1 MLYQKGT
8 ERIEVIVRK
17 EGGGVAGI
25 NENDV
30 ENVTSSSITNSGK
43 KGLKMDD
50 IRRKRFIKTNTSHAF
65 SAFKQAADLGIN
77 YYIGGVGQR
86 NGDQAYQDTWQRNM
100 EKVQDVTNI
109 ASSVAIG
116 ITYGSWGG
124 PVGAA
129 FGAAFG
135 LITSGT
141 STIVKYAKRQRDF
154 DYKVFKENNAIEYN
168 KTRAGIN
175 LTTGRLR

>member
-1 MLYQKGT
+1 
-8 ERIEVIVRK
+8 
-17 EGGGVAGI
+17 
-25 NENDV
+25 
-30 ENVTSSSITNSGK
+30 
-43 KGLKMDD
+43 
-50 IRRKRFIKTNTSHAF
+50 
-65 SAFKQAADLGIN
+65 
-77 YYIGGVGQR
+77 
-86 NGDQAYQDTWQRNM
+86 M

-141 STIVKYAKRQRDF
+141 SAVVKYAKRQRDF